1 MKKYVL
7 FVLALAAGLLFIRAS
22 YSVAESPAK
31 TTPVATGIDI
41 PENVQAVIDNS
52 CYGCHYSESKNEKG
66 KKKLM
71 FDKLD
76 ELSRVK
82 LIGKLTGI
90 ADVIASGDMPPKKVL
105 VDHPD
110 MALTDETAKTLT
122 DWATEK
128 ANGLMD

>member
-1 MKKYVL
+1 MKKYYL
-7 FVLALAAGLLFIRAS
+7 FILALAAGFLFIRANYPS
-22 YSVAESPAK
+22 SVNEIKVISTPA
-31 TTPVATGIDI
+31 GIEI
-41 PENVQAVIDNS
+41 PENVQSVIDNS

-90 ADVIASGDMPPKKVL
+90 SDVIISGDMPPKKVL
-105 VDHPD
+105 ADHPD
-110 MALTDETAKTLT
+110 MALTEETAKTLS

-128 ANGLMD
+128 AKNLME

>member
-1 MKKYVL
+1 
-7 FVLALAAGLLFIRAS
+7 
-22 YSVAESPAK
+22 
-31 TTPVATGIDI
+31 
-41 PENVQAVIDNS
+41 
-52 CYGCHYSESKNEKG
+52 
-66 KKKLM
+66 M

-76 ELSRVK
+76 ELSRVQ

-105 VDHPD
+105 VDHPE
-110 MALTDETAKTLT
+110 MALTDETAKTLS